1 MKFRF
6 PGQTFYFPFDPKI
19 IGSGTVKLKRRG
31 GGREIIQTEGANEMP
46 QRREIEDV
54 EDKKEYAYIYIPARF
69 RADRT
74 FYNFDGQF
82 SNLI

>member
-1 MKFRF
+1 
-6 PGQTFYFPFDPKI
+6 
-19 IGSGTVKLKRRG
+19 
-31 GGREIIQTEGANEMP
+31 MP

-69 RADRT
+69 RAFCNLDE
-74 FYNFDGQF
+74 QF

>member
-1 MKFRF
+1 
-6 PGQTFYFPFDPKI
+6 
-19 IGSGTVKLKRRG
+19 
-31 GGREIIQTEGANEMP
+31 MP

>member
-31 GGREIIQTEGANEMP
+31 EIIQTGGAKEMP

-69 RADRT
+69 RAFCNLDE
-74 FYNFDGQF
+74 QF